1 MTVAE
6 KPSTSLVEDLRALL
20 KRPRALWGIYLLK
33 LLESLA
39 YFAAYNVLILY
50 LSDELH
56 YTDREAGTIAGTWL
70 TAVSLFT
77 FTAGAVAD
85 ATGIRRALIASVL
98 SCLAGRVCL
107 TLTHDRTAAIIGLAL
122 MSYGVGAMFPTMAA
136 GVRRLTD
143 KRTVSFGFSLYYVVM
158 NLGAFIAGPI
168 VSTIRRKFA
177 HTRDV
182 TLGFTTAH
190 LSSGQMI
197 FLLSTAVTVLGL
209 IVTLL
214 FIHDDVVEKPTIPE
228 AGAYRSPT
236 EKDEPEEV
244 AREKKNPL
252 AILFEVGRESAF
264 WRFLLFVSLLVMV
277 RLIFQHAHLT
287 WPKYTQREFGPEFAF
302 ASYWS
307 INPLMIILLTPV
319 VTALT
324 RHRNAYSVIVL
335 GSFVTAASVFFLAFS
350 TTVFASICFIVTLS
364 IGEALWSPRLYEFT
378 TRVAPKGR
386 EGTYTGLAQIPMF
399 VAKPIVGF
407 ISGELLRKWC
417 PPTGPR
423 ASQTMWLVIGL
434 STLLGPLLIVLL
446 RRVIEKEA
454 RPA

>member
-1 MTVAE
+1 
-6 KPSTSLVEDLRALL
+6 L

-85 ATGIRRALIASVL
+85 AAGIRRALLASVL
-98 SCLAGRVCL
+98 SCLLGRVVL
-107 TLTHDRTAAIIGLAL
+107 AVTHERAAALVGLAL

-158 NLGAFIAGPI
+158 NLGAFIAGPL
-168 VSTIRRKFA
+168 VSSIRRKFA
-177 HTRDV
+177 HTHDV
-182 TLGFTTAH
+182 SLGLTTLH
-190 LSSGQMI
+190 MSSGQVI
-197 FLLSTAVTVLGL
+197 FLMSALVTVLGL
-209 IVTLL
+209 FVTLL
-214 FIHDDVVEKPTIPE
+214 LIHDDVPDTVT
-228 AGAYRSPT
+228 GAQATVQADGSDT
-236 EKDEPEEV
+236 EV
-244 AREKKNPL
+244 ARPKKNPL
-252 AILFEVGRESAF
+252 AILFEVGKESAF
-264 WRFLLFVSLLVMV
+264 WRFLLFVSLLVLV

-287 WPKYTQREFGPEFAF
+287 WPKYTQREFGPGFAF

-335 GSFVTAASVFFLAFS
+335 GSFVTAASVFFLALS

-399 VAKPIVGF
+399 VAKPVVGF
-407 ISGELLRKWC
+407 VSGEMLRLWC

-434 STLLGPLLIVLL
+434 STLVGPVLIVLL
-446 RRVIEKEA
+446 RRIIEKEA